1 MCCDMSPAF
10 ISGVQEQFPEAHLT
24 FDRFHVIKILN
35 NAVDQGSSYIWLRN
49 QSSLKASQSD
59 LLDQLTIKKRNLR
72 TSRAHHIKLNF
83 QEVCQQPDDLAET
96 FLKKWYFWATHSR
109 LKPIIDAAYTIKRH
123 WDCSALVYIKN
134 QQRYPGRN
142 Q

>member
-1 MCCDMSPAF
+1 MSPAF